1 MVNFMFRN
9 PDSLTQLRRGNGRKL
24 GSLAVAISVF
34 GALMAVLAAT
44 ILSTRVAVVVGAG
57 LSVSATLLLLFGHRD
72 AVERKR
78 TQRGGQVLTGLARLR
93 HLGASRFFILG
104 IFNLITAVASA
115 ITVFFGSEAVGVS
128 LLVMSFAVEMGMA
141 SLVLGLVGSAYRDA
155 AEPEAIVKVVEVP
168 KGQGLNVK
176 HLGNN
181 DGTVVFRGGIGPEYE
196 MAERALKIRGRL
208 ETFALRVKSTA
219 MRDVFARAATSM
231 QYDATDIQRIL
242 RTMRAGKLPGNDV
255 AAHWRCDQLLTLA
268 RILAN
273 QAITESDIDDSEVI
287 FNAVMKIHGAKK
299 FGRSDLYIYPEV
311 LAAQGRH
318 TEAIKFARQ
327 NRLARR
333 DPVHFELMK
342 ANEAS
347 SRDDGMATWAEVINS
362 LFAKN
367 GLIPIALDSSRSGP
381 ALDRIRPD
389 TELAYIEGPLVTVI
403 VPTFNGSE
411 HIETAL
417 DSLRNQT
424 WKNIE
429 VIVVDDGSSAE
440 HQQKLVNICKNYE
453 NVRLILNDQNKG
465 AYPARNDALAVAN
478 GEFVTV
484 HDDDD
489 WSHPQKI
496 EFQMTRLLADPLC
509 PGNMSRHVRA
519 TEGIYF
525 KRINNNPSF
534 CQANYSSLLVRR
546 DLLQKLGGWDQVN
559 RGGDA
564 EFRDR
569 LREQSGRTVEVVGDA
584 PLSFTRT
591 HEASLTA
598 GEIGRGYID
607 PARLFYQRAYT
618 DFHKKVRESRG
629 SVSWAN
635 PKIDATP
642 LNMLPGNRGKHLGS
656 FDVVFGTDF
665 SFPGGTSSLT
675 LNEISAASTA
685 GLRTGMLH
693 LFSPVN
699 TGREVTERS
708 LAIAGKPNV
717 SVVSLNDQII
727 IEKLVIRHPSVL
739 QFAENLTSN
748 FVVNELIIVVN
759 NPPVL
764 AGGRG
769 FVFDLN
775 EVCSKAERL
784 FGTKPRIFAESGVTQ
799 ALARPLVSGSMLE
812 KGTWP
817 GFVDSD
823 LVVDSPRSVGSDR
836 PKLGR
841 HSRDSKLKWPS
852 KLSTIR
858 QVYFNNDVYDVRIM
872 GGIDSLGPAAVE
884 EFAGHAELLEFNA
897 EPIAHFLDSLDFWV
911 YYHADSLTESFGMA
925 AVEAMSR
932 GLVVVLPKYMQP
944 NFGDGAVYAEPDE
957 VQRIVQEFWNDPA
970 AYAAQSGKAISAVKD
985 KFSEK
990 AFLERL
996 S

>member
-1 MVNFMFRN
+1 M
-9 PDSLTQLRRGNGRKL
+9 L
-24 GSLAVAISVF
+24 GGLALAISVF
-34 GALMAVLAAT
+34 GALMSALAAAFF
-44 ILSTRVAVVVGAG
+44 STRVAVVVGASV
-57 LSVSATLLLLFGHRD
+57 SVSATILLLLGHRE
-72 AVERKR
+72 AVDRKR
-78 TQRGGQVLTGLARLR
+78 TLAGGHALTGLARLR
-93 HLGASRFFILG
+93 HLGSSRFFLLG
-104 IFNLITAVASA
+104 IVNLIPAVGSAVAT
-115 ITVFFGSEAVGVS
+115 IFGSEGLGVS
-128 LLVMSFAVEMGMA
+128 LLVLSFAVEMGMA
-141 SLVLGLVGSAYRDA
+141 SLFLGLLGSTYRDTV
-155 AEPEAIVKVVEVP
+155 EPEPMVKFVEVP
-168 KGQGLNVK
+168 KGPSLQGK
-176 HLGNN
+176 PLGNG
-181 DGTVVFRGGIGPEYE
+181 DELVAFRGGIGPEYE

-208 ETFALRVKSTA
+208 ETFALRVKSTE

-231 QYDATDIQRIL
+231 QYDAADIQRIL

-255 AAHWRCDQLLTLA
+255 AAHWRSDQLLTLA

-273 QAITESDIDDSEVI
+273 QAMTESDIDDSEVI
-287 FNAVMKIHGAKK
+287 FNAVLKIHGVKK

-318 TEAIKFARQ
+318 SEAIKFARQ

-347 SRDDGMATWAEVINS
+347 TRDDEMSTWADIV
-362 LFAKN
+362 N
-367 GLIPIALDSSRSGP
+367 GLFTRNGLVPVALDPSRSGA
-381 ALDRIRPD
+381 ALDRIKPD
-389 TELAYIEGPLVTVI
+389 AELTYVEGPLVTVI
-403 VPTFNGSE
+403 VPTYNGSE

-417 DSLRNQT
+417 DSLRYQT

-440 HQQKLVNICKNYE
+440 HQQKLARVCERYK

-478 GEFVTV
+478 GEFITV

-496 EFQMTRLLADPLC
+496 EFQVNRLLDDPLC

-519 TEGIYF
+519 TEDIYF

-546 DLLQKLGGWDQVN
+546 DLLQNLGGWDQVN

-569 LREQSGRTVEVVGDA
+569 LREQSGRTVEVVGDV

-591 HEASLTA
+591 HAASLTA

-618 DFHKKVRESRG
+618 EYHKKVSDSCN
-629 SVSWAN
+629 SVSWSN

-642 LNMLPGNRGKHLGS
+642 LNMLPGNRGRHLGH

-675 LNEISAASTA
+675 LNEISAASEA

-708 LAIAGKPNV
+708 LELAGRPNV
-717 SVVSLNDQII
+717 SVVSLNDQIV

-739 QFAENLTSN
+739 QFVENLTSN
-748 FVVNELIIVVN
+748 FVVNELVIVVN

-764 AGGRG
+764 SGGRG
-769 FVFDLN
+769 YVFDLN
-775 EVCSKAERL
+775 EVSRKAESL
-784 FGTKPRIFAESGVTQ
+784 FGTKPRILAESGVTQ
-799 ALARPLVSGSMLE
+799 ALARPLVSGSILE
-812 KGTWP
+812 SATWP
-817 GFVDSD
+817 GFVDSE
-823 LVVDSPRSVGSDR
+823 LVVDSPRSPGAGK

-858 QVYFNNDVYDVRIM
+858 KVYFSNDVYDVRIM
-872 GGIDSLGPAAVE
+872 GGADSLGAAAKKE
-884 EFAGHAELLEFNA
+884 IADHADLLEFNA
-897 EPIAHFLDSLDFWV
+897 EPIAQFLDSLDFWV
-911 YYHADSLTESFGMA
+911 YYHSDSLTESFGMA

-932 GLVVVLPKYMQP
+932 GLVVVLPKYMRS
-944 NFGDGAVYAEPDE
+944 NFGEGAVYAEPSE
-957 VQRIVQEFWNDPA
+957 VRGIVKEFWNDPT
-970 AYAAQSGKAISAVKD
+970 AYVEQSKKAIALVKE
-985 KFSEK
+985 KFSEE

-996 S
+996 F

>member
-1 MVNFMFRN
+1 MVNFMLRN
-9 PDSLTQLRRGNGRKL
+9 PDSLTQLRRGSSRKL
-24 GSLAVAISVF
+24 GSLAVVIAGF

-44 ILSTRVAVVVGAG
+44 VFSTRVAAVVGAS
-57 LSVSATLLLLFGHRD
+57 LSVSATLLLLLGHRE
-72 AVERKR
+72 AVDRKR
-78 TQRGGQVLTGLARLR
+78 TLSGGQVLNGLARLK
-93 HLGASRFFILG
+93 HLGSSRFFLLG
-104 IFNLITAVASA
+104 IINLITAIASA
-115 ITVFFGSEAVGVS
+115 ITVIFGSEGVGVS
-128 LLVMSFAVEMGMA
+128 LLVLSFAVEMGMA
-141 SLVLGLVGSAYRDA
+141 SLVLGLVGSGYRDA
-155 AEPEAIVKVVEVP
+155 DEIEPIVKFVEVP
-168 KGQGLNVK
+168 KDSKLHVK
-176 HLGNN
+176 SLGNS
-181 DGTVVFRGGIGPEYE
+181 DGLVAFRGGIGPEYE

-231 QYDATDIQRIL
+231 HYDATDVQRIL

-255 AAHWRCDQLLTLA
+255 AALWRCDQLLTLA

-287 FNAVMKIHGAKK
+287 FNAVLKIHGAKK

-318 TEAIKFARQ
+318 AEAIKFARQ
-327 NRLARR
+327 NHLARR

-347 SRDDGMATWAEVINS
+347 TRDDEMSTWREVINS
-362 LFAKN
+362 LFARN
-367 GLIPIALDSSRSGP
+367 GLIPIALDSSKSGP
-381 ALDRIRPD
+381 ALDRIKPD
-389 TELAYIEGPLVTVI
+389 ADLSSVEGPLVTVI

-424 WKNIE
+424 WKSIE
-429 VIVVDDGSSAE
+429 VIVVDDGSSPE
-440 HQQKLVNICKNYE
+440 HQQKLVSICEGYK
-453 NVRLILNDQNKG
+453 NVRLILNEQNKG

-496 EFQMTRLLADPLC
+496 EYQVTRLLDDPLC

-519 TEGIYF
+519 TEDIYF

-534 CQANYSSLLVRR
+534 CQANYSSLLLRR
-546 DLLQKLGGWDQVN
+546 DVLQNLGGWDQVN

-569 LREQSGRTVEVVGDA
+569 LREQSGRAVEVVGDV

-591 HEASLTA
+591 HDASLTA

-618 DFHKKVRESRG
+618 EFHKKVSESRG
-629 SVSWAN
+629 SMGWAN

-642 LNMLPGNRGKHLGS
+642 LNMLPGNRGKQLGS
-656 FDVVFGTDF
+656 FDAVFGTDF

-675 LNEISAASTA
+675 LNEISSASAA

-699 TGREVTERS
+699 TGSEVTEKA
-708 LAIAGKPNV
+708 LGLAGKPNV
-717 SVVSLNDQII
+717 SVVSLNDQIS

-748 FVVNELIIVVN
+748 FVVKELIIVVN

-764 AGGRG
+764 TGGRG

-775 EVCSKAERL
+775 EVSAKAERL

-799 ALARPLVSGSMLE
+799 TLARPLVSGSILE
-812 KGTWP
+812 RGTWP

-823 LVVDSPRSVGSDR
+823 LVVDSPRRVSPGK

-858 QVYFNNDVYDVRIM
+858 KVYFSNDVYDVRIM
-872 GGIDSLGPAAVE
+872 GGIDSLGPAARK

-897 EPIAHFLDSLDFWV
+897 EPIPHFLDSLDFWV
-911 YYHADSLTESFGMA
+911 YYHSDSLTESFGMA

-944 NFGDGAVYAEPDE
+944 NFGEGAVYAEPDD
-957 VQRIVQEFWNDPA
+957 VRRIVQEFWNDPT
-970 AYAAQSGKAISAVKD
+970 AYAQQSEKAISVVKD